1 MLRSLSIQN
10 YALIDALSIDLPGG
24 LVILT
29 GETGAGKSIIIGA
42 LSLILGERADP
53 AVVRGGT
60 DKAVVEGI
68 FRVGG
73 NRKLLPLLAAQGI
86 EGTDELIVR
95 REVSS
100 RGQSRCFL
108 NDSPVTLSALKQV
121 GEHLV
126 DLHGQH
132 EHQSLLRTETHIL
145 LVDDFGGL
153 DGMVGEFQSV
163 FQRLKDLTTRLEE
176 LRHRERQLREKRDF
190 YQFQIQEID
199 AVGPRAGEEEDLDAE
214 LRILENAERLFSSTA
229 KLYEQL
235 YEGEQSVHDLLV
247 VARNQLQNL
256 AEIDRQFESAA
267 TECSSAEAIIKEL
280 AKFIQGYNARVEFA
294 PERLEELR
302 ERLGRLSHLKK
313 KYGGSLGAVL
323 AHREAIAR
331 EVALA
336 ENFDGVLSGLARET
350 EAARGECGLIAQRLS
365 AKRHETAKKIDQAVE
380 GELQKLGIPHA
391 RFTTRVDCPDAAEE
405 GPLTVRLGRRLLSL
419 LPRGYD
425 RVEFFLS
432 TNLGEEERPLAK
444 VASGG
449 EISRVML
456 ALKTILAKSDR
467 LPVLVFDEIDVG
479 VSGRIGQAV
488 GRSLKSLS
496 DFHQVISITHLPQIA
511 GLADAHFVV
520 EKKETKKR
528 TATSLRR
535 LTLDGQVEEVARL
548 MSGAEIT
555 AAGMAGARELM
566 GLRKGTPA
574 ASGKNHGTSRL

>member
-10 YALIDALSIDLPGG
+10 YALIDAIRIDLPGG

-42 LSLILGERADP
+42 LGLLLGERADP
-53 AVVRGGT
+53 EVVRAGAE
-60 DKAVVEGI
+60 KATVEGVFHI
-68 FRVGG
+68 AG
-73 NRKLLPLLAAQGI
+73 NRKVLPLLAAL
-86 EGTDELIVR
+86 EMEPSEELIVR
-95 REVSS
+95 REVTP

-108 NDSPVTLSALKQV
+108 NDSPVTLTVLKQV

-132 EHQSLLRTETHIL
+132 EHQSLLRTDTHIL

-153 DGMVGEFQSV
+153 DGMVGDFQKT
-163 FQRLKDLTTRLEE
+163 FRRLKDLTAEQDE
-176 LRHRERQLREKRDF
+176 LRQRERQLRERRDF

-199 AVGPRAGEEEDLDAE
+199 AVGPRAGEEDDLEAE
-214 LRILENAERLFSSTA
+214 LRILENAEKLFSATA

-235 YEGEQSVHDLLV
+235 YEGEYSVHDLLV

-256 AEIDRQFESAA
+256 AEIDKQFGPAA
-267 TECSSAEAIIKEL
+267 SECSSAEAVIKEL

-294 PERLEELR
+294 PERLEDVR

-313 KYGGSLGAVL
+313 KYGGSLEAVL
-323 AHREAIAR
+323 AHREKVAR

-336 ENFDGVLSGLARET
+336 ENFDGVLAGLDRQISEARS
-350 EAARGECGLIAQRLS
+350 ECGTIAQQLS
-365 AKRHETAKKIDQAVE
+365 AKRHETAKRIDRAVV
-380 GELQKLGIPHA
+380 GELRKLGVPHA
-391 RFTTRVDCPDAAEE
+391 QFTTRIECPESAD
-405 GPLTVRLGRRLLSL
+405 GPLTIRSGRRPIALH
-419 LPRGYD
+419 PRGYD
-425 RVEFFLS
+425 QVEFFLS
-432 TNLGEEERPLAK
+432 TNLGEAERPLAK

-479 VSGRIGQAV
+479 VSGRIAQAV
-488 GRSLKSLS
+488 GKSLKSLS
-496 DFHQVISITHLPQIA
+496 DFHQVIAITHLPQIA
-511 GLADAHFVV
+511 GLADVHFVV
-520 EKKETKKR
+520 EKNESKKR
-528 TATSLRR
+528 AVTSLRR
-535 LTLDGQVEEVARL
+535 LTLDDQVEEVAKL

-555 AAGMAGARELM
+555 AAGLAGARELM
-566 GLRKGTPA
+566 GLR
-574 ASGKNHGTSRL
+574 

>member
-10 YALIDALSIDLPGG
+10 YALIDSLSIDLPGG

-42 LSLILGERADP
+42 LSLLLGERADP
-53 AVVRGGT
+53 SVVRGGT
-60 DKAVVEGI
+60 DRATVEGI
-68 FRVGG
+68 FRIAG
-73 NRKLLPLLAAQGI
+73 NRKLLPLLAAQEI
-86 EGTDELIVR
+86 EGGDELIVR
-95 REVSS
+95 REVTA

-108 NDSPVTLSALKQV
+108 NDSPVTLASLKQI

-153 DGMVGEFQSV
+153 DGMVGEYGTA
-163 FQRLKDLTTRLEE
+163 FQRLKNLTVQQEE
-176 LRHRERQLREKRDF
+176 LRHRERQIREKRDF

-199 AVGPRAGEEEDLDAE
+199 AVGPRAGEEEDLEAE
-214 LRILENAERLFSSTA
+214 LRILENAEKLFSSTA

-256 AEIDRQFESAA
+256 SEIDRQFGGAA
-267 TECSSAEAIIKEL
+267 SECSSAEAIIKEL
-280 AKFIQGYNARVEFA
+280 AKFIQAYNARVEFA

-302 ERLGRLSHLKK
+302 ERLGKLSHLKK
-313 KYGGSLGAVL
+313 KYGGSLDAVL
-323 AHREAIAR
+323 AHREEIAR

-336 ENFDGVLSGLARET
+336 ENFDGVLAGLEREIESARAESGL
-350 EAARGECGLIAQRLS
+350 LAQRLS
-365 AKRHETAKKIDQAVE
+365 AKRHETARRIDRAVA

-391 RFTTRVDCPDAAEE
+391 RFTTRIDCPEAHE
-405 GPLTVRLGRRLLSL
+405 GPLSVRLGHGLIALHG
-419 LPRGYD
+419 RGYD

-432 TNLGEEERPLAK
+432 TNPGEDERPLAK

-456 ALKTILAKSDR
+456 ALKSILAKSDR

-496 DFHQVISITHLPQIA
+496 DFHQVIAITHLPQIA
-511 GLADAHFVV
+511 GLADVHFVV
-520 EKKETKKR
+520 EKSEKKR
-528 TATSLRR
+528 RTVTSLRR

-555 AAGMAGARELM
+555 AAGLAGARELM
-566 GLRKGTPA
+566 GLRTGTRA
-574 ASGKNHGTSRL
+574 RTERSHGTSGL

>member
-10 YALIDALSIDLPGG
+10 YALIDTMSIDLPGG

-42 LSLILGERADP
+42 LGLLLGERADP
-53 AVVRGGT
+53 GVVRAGT
-60 DKAVVEGI
+60 EKTTVEGI
-68 FRVGG
+68 FRVAG
-73 NRKLLPLLAAQGI
+73 NRKLLPLLAAQ
-86 EGTDELIVR
+86 EMETAEELIVR
-95 REVSS
+95 REVSA

-108 NDSPVTLSALKQV
+108 NDSPATLAILKQV

-153 DGMVGEFQSV
+153 DGMVGEFSAA
-163 FQRLKDLTTRLEE
+163 FRRLKDLTTEQEE
-176 LRHRERQLREKRDF
+176 LRQRERQLREKRDF

-199 AVGPRAGEEEDLDAE
+199 AVGPRAGEEEDLEAE
-214 LRILENAERLFSSTA
+214 LRILENAEKLFSATA
-229 KLYEQL
+229 TLYEQL

-256 AEIDRQFESAA
+256 VEIDRQFGTAA
-267 TECSSAEAIIKEL
+267 SECSSAEAIIKEL

-294 PERLEELR
+294 PERLEEVR

-313 KYGGSLGAVL
+313 KYGGSLDAVL
-323 AHREAIAR
+323 ARRETIAR

-336 ENFDGVLSGLARET
+336 ENFDGVLAGREQQIGEVRT
-350 EAARGECGLIAQRLS
+350 ECGAIAQRLS
-365 AKRHETAKKIDQAVE
+365 AKRHETAKKIDRAVVS
-380 GELQKLGIPHA
+380 ELQKLGIPHA
-391 RFTTRVDCPDAAEE
+391 RFTTRIECPESAE
-405 GPLTVRLGRRLLSL
+405 GPLTIRSGRRPIPLHA
-419 LPRGYD
+419 RGYD

-449 EISRVML
+449 EVSRVML

-479 VSGRIGQAV
+479 VSGRIAQTV
-488 GRSLKSLS
+488 GKSLKTLS
-496 DFHQVISITHLPQIA
+496 DFHQVIAITHLPQIA
-511 GLADAHFVV
+511 GLADVHFVV

-528 TATSLRR
+528 AVTSLRR
-535 LTLDGQVEEVARL
+535 LTLDDQVEEVAKL

-555 AAGMAGARELM
+555 AAGLAGARELM
-566 GLRKGTPA
+566 GLQ
-574 ASGKNHGTSRL
+574 

>member
-10 YALIDALSIDLPGG
+10 YALIEALTIDFPTG

-42 LSLILGERADP
+42 LGLLLGERADP

-60 DKAVVEGI
+60 DRATVEGI
-68 FRVGG
+68 FRVAG
-73 NRKLLPLLAAQGI
+73 NRKLLQLLSTQGI
-86 EGTDELIVR
+86 DQSDELIVR
-95 REVSS
+95 REVTA

-108 NDSPVTLSALKQV
+108 NDSPVTLAFMKQI

-145 LVDDFGGL
+145 LVDDFGDL
-153 DGMVGEFQSV
+153 DGMAGEFQAV
-163 FQRLKDLTTRLEE
+163 FHRLKDLTAQREE
-176 LRHRERQLREKRDF
+176 LRQRERQIREKRDF

-199 AVGPRAGEEEDLDAE
+199 TVGPRAGEEDNLEAE
-214 LRILENAERLFSSTA
+214 LRILENAEKLFTSTA

-247 VARNQLQNL
+247 MARNHLQNL
-256 AEIDRQFESAA
+256 ADIDRQFVGAA
-267 TECSSAEAIIKEL
+267 SECSSAEAIVKEL

-313 KYGGSLGAVL
+313 KYGGSLDAVL
-323 AHREAIAR
+323 AHREAVAR

-336 ENFDGVLSGLARET
+336 ENFDGVLAGLEREI
-350 EAARGECGLIAQRLS
+350 EAARAECGLIAQRLS
-365 AKRHETAKKIDQAVE
+365 AKRHETAKKIDRAVV
-380 GELQKLGIPHA
+380 GELQKLGIPNA
-391 RFTTRVDCPDAAEE
+391 RFTTRIDCPDVPG
-405 GPLTVRLGRRLLSL
+405 GPLTIQTGRRHIALHA
-419 LPRGYD
+419 RGYD

-432 TNLGEEERPLAK
+432 TNPGEDERPLAK

-488 GRSLKSLS
+488 GKSLKSLS
-496 DFHQVISITHLPQIA
+496 DFHQVIAITHLPQIA
-511 GLADAHFVV
+511 GLADVHFVV

-528 TATSLRR
+528 TMTSMRR

-555 AAGMAGARELM
+555 AAGLAGARELM
-566 GLRKGTPA
+566 GLRTGARAHTER
-574 ASGKNHGTSRL
+574 NHGTPGL